1 MGILDRVAIP
11 LLRLFWPK
19 EPDFR
24 GYVSESDATPLFVGD
39 ATNRDY
45 AATVHGAYLSGCGP
59 RGKPSKG
66 HSSVSKRDGKSAG
79 LAGDHFA
86 SGC

>member
-1 MGILDRVAIP
+1 MP

-24 GYVSESDATPLFVGD
+24 GYVSESDATPLLVGD

-45 AATVHGAYLSGCGP
+45 AATVHGACLPGLRAAG
-59 RGKPSKG
+59 RALKG
-66 HSSVSKRDGKSAG
+66 A
-79 LAGDHFA
+79 
-86 SGC
+86 

>member
-1 MGILDRVAIP
+1 MGVLDRVAIP
-11 LLRLFWPK
+11 LFRVFWPK

-45 AATVHGAYLSGCGP
+45 AATLDGAYLSGLRAAGQA
-59 RGKPSKG
+59 SKG
-66 HSSVSKRDGKSAG
+66 A
-79 LAGDHFA
+79 
-86 SGC
+86 

>member
-1 MGILDRVAIP
+1 MGVLDRVAIP

-24 GYVSESDATPLFVGD
+24 GYVTESDATPLFVGD

-45 AATVHGAYLSGCGP
+45 AATVHGAYLSGLQAAGHAL
-59 RGKPSKG
+59 KG
-66 HSSVSKRDGKSAG
+66 A
-79 LAGDHFA
+79 
-86 SGC
+86 